1 MGEIQGVGVPHDP
14 SAMLPDADMSAILR
28 HTLTSPRIPGGLRDA
43 AAWPPAMRAEWGS
56 DQGAT
61 AAPVHRRR
69 LIEAYRA
76 VRREIEAFR
85 PDFVLIWG
93 ADQHENFREDL
104 LPPFCVFVLDQV
116 SCFPFRDPE
125 PGMPRR
131 NIWEEA
137 AETVFT
143 YRGHPAGGRYLARRL
158 LDDGFDVPC
167 AFRVREGRGLARAFV
182 DTLLL
187 LDHDRAGFPL
197 PVVPFHVNAVGS
209 RSPRAQTGTAVTL
222 AMPLAGV
229 ETDALAPSPL
239 RCFDLGRAIARILAA
254 SPWRVSVV
262 AAGSWSRAQLTDKH
276 AWLYPDIEADRAR
289 LAELERGEF
298 GVWRHLSRPELED
311 AGQHEM
317 LSWLCLAG
325 AMSELGRR
333 AKIVDWVESRVFG
346 SSKCFA
352 VFPA

>member
-61 AAPVHRRR
+61 AAPGHRRR
-69 LIEAYRA
+69 LVEAFRS

-85 PDFVLIWG
+85 PDFLLIWG
-93 ADQHENFREDL
+93 ADQYEYFREDL
-104 LPPFCVFVLDQV
+104 LPPFCVFILDQV
-116 SCFPFRDPE
+116 SCAPFRE
-125 PGMPRR
+125 AEAAMPRR
-131 NIWEEA
+131 NIWGEA
-137 AETVFT
+137 ADTTFA
-143 YRGHPAGGRYLARRL
+143 YLGHPAGGRHLARRL
-158 LDDGFDVPC
+158 LEDGFDVPH
-167 AFRVREGRGLARAFV
+167 AFRLREGRGLARAFV

-197 PVVPFHVNAVGS
+197 PVVPFHVNALGS
-209 RSPRAQTGTAVTL
+209 RAPRAQMGTTAALAAGEADTL
-222 AMPLAGV
+222 APWPA
-229 ETDALAPSPL
+229 
-239 RCFDLGRAIARILAA
+239 RCFDLGRATARILAA
-254 SPWRVSVV
+254 SPWRVSLV

-289 LAELERGEF
+289 LAELERGDF
-298 GVWRHLSRPELED
+298 NAWRLLSRAELED

-325 AMSELGRR
+325 AMSELGRG
-333 AKIVDWVESRVFG
+333 AKIVDWVESRVFN

>member
-56 DQGAT
+56 DQGTT
-61 AAPVHRRR
+61 AAPGHRRR
-69 LIEAYRA
+69 LVDAFRS

-85 PDFVLIWG
+85 PDFVLMWG
-93 ADQHENFREDL
+93 ADQYENFREDL
-104 LPPFCVFVLDQV
+104 LPPFCVFILDRV
-116 SCFPFRDPE
+116 SCVPFREPE
-125 PGMPRR
+125 AGMPRR
-131 NIWEEA
+131 NIWGEA
-137 AETVFT
+137 EDTAFS
-143 YRGHPAGGRYLARRL
+143 YHGHPAGGRHLVRRL
-158 LDDGFDVPC
+158 LEDGFDVSH
-167 AFRVREGRGLARAFV
+167 AFRVRDGRGLARAFV

-197 PVVPFHVNAVGS
+197 PVVPFHVNALGS
-209 RSPRAQTGTAVTL
+209 PAPRAQMGTTTAGRGRGEAETL
-222 AMPLAGV
+222 AP
-229 ETDALAPSPL
+229 APG
-239 RCFDLGRAIARILAA
+239 RCFDLGRATARILAA
-254 SPWRVSVV
+254 SPWRVSLV

-289 LAELERGEF
+289 LAELERGDLSA
-298 GVWRHLSRPELED
+298 WRLLSRADLED

-325 AMSELGRR
+325 AMSELGRG
-333 AKIVDWVESRVFG
+333 AKIVDWVESRVFN